1 MITNQQNTNKYKQK
15 VWASQ
20 STFFLPFQW
29 TPYIFTDWRC
39 WTSPEDVKDWLLWW
53 VNNSKSAL
61 ESLYQPV
68 SYISTWITG
77 TGRRE
82 NINCKRSNLDTPKR
96 ATAKEHII
104 YNYTICNIHNI
115 CIYNKVP
122 ADHVHYLHNKL
133 VQEYKNIS
141 YWLWFCWSHSA
152 QMSSKLRSCLTPV
165 GKKSEIWLPT
175 IYYATPWSSFLV
187 HLHFGNKG
195 PQ

>member
-1 MITNQQNTNKYKQK
+1 MGIWSFSCYILISMFTIQQNTNKYKQK

-104 YNYTICNIHNI
+104 YNYTIWNMQYTQYMYI
-115 CIYNKVP
+115 
-122 ADHVHYLHNKL
+122 
-133 VQEYKNIS
+133 Q
-141 YWLWFCWSHSA
+141 
-152 QMSSKLRSCLTPV
+152 QSSSRPCA
-165 GKKSEIWLPT
+165 LPT
-175 IYYATPWSSFLV
+175 QQTSTRV
-187 HLHFGNKG
+187 
-195 PQ
+195 